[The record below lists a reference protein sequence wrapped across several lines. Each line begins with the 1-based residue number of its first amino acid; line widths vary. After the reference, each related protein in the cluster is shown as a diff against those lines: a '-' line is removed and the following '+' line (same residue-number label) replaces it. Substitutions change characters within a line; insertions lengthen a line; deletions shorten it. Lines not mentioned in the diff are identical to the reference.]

1 MKDVIKYPLTTEK
14 AVKLMESENKLLF
27 VVDLKSTKKE
37 IKEGIEKLFKVKV
50 VRVNTLIT
58 SDGEKKSLCYTI
70 KRKSSNGYY
79 NTIGINVKWDTI

>member
-1 MKDVIKYPLTTEK
+1 MKDIIKYPLTTEK

-58 SDGEKKSLCYTI
+58 SDGEKRAYITLSKENPAMDIITQL
-70 KRKSSNGYY
+70 GLM
-79 NTIGINVKWDTI
+79 